1 MRTRRGRVA
10 LPVAVLGLVLLAGA
24 GRGVAPVHAAGV
36 PVTYHA
42 GWNLV
47 GGPDGTTFNAAG
59 NAYTLGASDSN
70 YATSGGNAPIGGG
83 KGYWMYFPADTQVA
97 MNGAGASSV
106 QVTAPAGKYIMIGNP
121 SGTQSAAV
129 TGADQVLAY
138 DAGSQQ
144 YNATTTLGIGQ
155 GAWALSAAGG
165 AITLTATGPA
175 TAPPAATT
183 PNHFSGSVRID
194 GRPAPD
200 GTQVVA
206 LVGKTQCGS
215 QPVSGGNY
223 ALDVLGATQTAGC
236 PNDGD
241 SMQFQ
246 VTPSFGTGWTLPD
259 AVTFTSGATTQ
270 KDLAVNL
277 KAIKA
282 NADNVPWTNVSLADT
297 HNVTIAICDSLTPNE
312 AAAANAAISMW
323 QDAQF
328 NMGLNIS
335 LKVDQNSACSA
346 NQPGIAIFW
355 DNFSD
360 PRVIAATGYLD
371 QNLKPCPSSGSC
383 LAFKAVIFLNRR
395 TFAQVNTPEE
405 GPTAI
410 AHEIGHALGL
420 AHAKECD
427 GGTIM
432 WSTDACQ
439 FPNNHIGV
447 DDVASLNKR
456 SGPASAVATT
466 DSAAPTDAPLSD
478 TVTLD
483 ELRPLIHAALV
494 QQMANGQ

>member
-1 MRTRRGRVA
+1 MRRYLVLPAA
-10 LPVAVLGLVLLAGA
+10 LLALGLLAGS
-24 GRGVAPVHAAGV
+24 GRGVAPVRAAGV
-36 PVTYHA
+36 PVSYHA

-59 NAYTLGASDSN
+59 NAYTLGASDSS
-70 YATSGGNAPIGGG
+70 YATSAGSAPVGGG
-83 KGYWMYFPADTQVA
+83 KGYWMYFPADASVA
-97 MNGAGASSV
+97 MNGAGASSL

-121 SGTQSAAV
+121 SGTQSASV
-129 TGADQVLAY
+129 SGADQVLSF

-144 YNATTTLGIGQ
+144 YNAVTTLSIGQ

-165 AITLTATGPA
+165 TITITASGPA
-175 TAPPAATT
+175 TALPVDTK

-200 GTQVVA
+200 GTQIAAMVD
-206 LVGKTQCGS
+206 KTQCGS
-215 QPVSGGNY
+215 QTVSSGAY
-223 ALDVLGATQTAGC
+223 AIDVLGATQAPGC
-236 PNDGD
+236 PSDGG
-241 SMQFQ
+241 SFQFQ
-246 VTPSFGTGWTLPD
+246 VTPAFGSGWTVPD
-259 AVTFTSGATTQ
+259 SVTFSSGGTAA
-270 KDLAVNL
+270 KDLNVNL
-277 KAIKA
+277 KALKP

-297 HNVTIAICDSLTPNE
+297 HNVTIAICDSLSPNE
-312 AAAANAAISMW
+312 AAAAQAAFVMW
-323 QDAQF
+323 QDAQA

-335 LKVDQNSACSA
+335 LKVDEASACSVS
-346 NQPGIAIFW
+346 QPGIAMFW

-360 PRVIAATGYLD
+360 PRIIAATGYFD

-395 TFAQVNTPEE
+395 TFARVNTPEE

-420 AHAKECD
+420 AHSKACD

-432 WSTDACQ
+432 WFSDACQ

-456 SGPASAVATT
+456 SGPGSAT
-466 DSAAPTDAPLSD
+466 AAPLVAAPSDASLPSN
-478 TVTLD
+478 VTIDDLRAMVHAQLD
-483 ELRPLIHAALV
+483 
-494 QQMANGQ
+494 QQLGDGQ